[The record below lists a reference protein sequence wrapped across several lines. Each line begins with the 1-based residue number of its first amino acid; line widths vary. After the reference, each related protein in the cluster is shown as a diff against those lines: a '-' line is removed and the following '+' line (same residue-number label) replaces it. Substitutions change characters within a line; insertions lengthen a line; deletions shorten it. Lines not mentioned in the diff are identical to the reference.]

1 MMTLSF
7 ASPAYENKKKKTRRE
22 KFLEEMN
29 RVIPWAELLQII
41 KGYYPKAGNGRQ
53 PMPIERMLR
62 IYFMQQWYGLSDPAM
77 EDALY
82 DIESL
87 RRFAG
92 IDMETDAIPDETTIL
107 NFRHLLEKHELTKQI
122 FEKTQWYLKEKG
134 LLLREGTIVDAT
146 IINAPSS
153 TKNRENA
160 RDKEMKQTKKG
171 NQFIVNG
178 VELWYFGMKAH
189 VGTDTGRGLA
199 HSVVVTDAA
208 VHDSQVMDELL
219 HGEEQA
225 IYGDR
230 AYTSEKKKAEYEA
243 RGIKWCINRKAC
255 RHYQLA
261 PEDMEY
267 NHKQSQIRAKG
278 EPAFLVVKHLWH
290 YQKVRY
296 KGLFKNAAQVFSLFA
311 LANLYLVRHDL
322 PMTRA

>member
-1 MMTLSF
+1 MRTVSF
-7 ASPAYENKKKKTRRE
+7 ASLTYENKKKKTRRE

-29 RVIPWAELLQII
+29 QVIPWEELLQVI
-41 KGYYPKAGNGRQ
+41 KRDYPKAGNGRQ
-53 PMPIERMLR
+53 PMPVERMLR

-82 DIESL
+82 DIESM
-87 RRFAG
+87 RRFAD
-92 IDMETDAIPDETTIL
+92 IDMEVDMIPDETTIL
-107 NFRHLLEKHELTKQI
+107 NFRHLLERHNLTKRI
-122 FEKTQWYLKEKG
+122 FEKTQRYLSEKG

-153 TKNRENA
+153 TKNQDKTRDREM
-160 RDKEMKQTKKG
+160 RQTKKG
-171 NQFIVNG
+171 NQ
-178 VELWYFGMKAH
+178 WYFGMKAH

-225 IYGDR
+225 IYGDK
-230 AYTSEKKKAEYEA
+230 AYASEEKKKEYEA
-243 RGIKWCINRKAC
+243 RGVKWCVNRKAN
-255 RHYQLA
+255 RGRQLTQ
-261 PEDMEY
+261 EDVEC
-267 NHKQSQIRAKG
+267 NHKHSQIRAKG
-278 EPAFLVVKHLWH
+278 EHAFLVVKHLWH

-296 KGLFKNAAQVFSLFA
+296 KGLYKNAVQVFSLFA

-322 PMTRA
+322 GTTRA

>member
-1 MMTLSF
+1 MLTVSF
-7 ASPAYENKKKKTRRE
+7 ASLAYDNKKKKTRRE
-22 KFLEEMN
+22 KFLTEMDQ
-29 RVIPWAELLQII
+29 VIPWEELTQII
-41 KGYYPKAGNGRQ
+41 KQYYPKAGNGRQ
-53 PMPIERMLR
+53 PLPLQRMLR

-82 DIESL
+82 DIESM

-92 IDMETDAIPDETTIL
+92 IDIGTEEVPDETTIL
-107 NFRHLLEKHELTKQI
+107 HFRHLLEKHALTEKI
-122 FEKTQWYLKEKG
+122 FEITKRYLMEKG

-153 TKNRENA
+153 TKNREKT
-160 RDKEMKQTKKG
+160 RDTEMKQTKKG
-171 NQFIVNG
+171 NQ
-178 VELWYFGMKAH
+178 WYFGMKAH
-189 VGTDTGRGLA
+189 VGTDSGRGLA
-199 HSVVVTDAA
+199 HSIVVTNAA

-225 IYGDR
+225 VYGDR
-230 AYTSEKKKAEYEA
+230 AYTSGKRRKEYEA
-243 RGIKWCINRKAC
+243 RGIKWCVNRKAC

-278 EPAFLVVKHLWH
+278 EHIFLVIKHLWH

-296 KGLFKNAAQVFSLFA
+296 KGLFKNAVQVFTLFA

-322 PMTRA
+322 RMMGA